1 MGPRAGLHVC
11 GKSRLPGSDPRTAQ
25 SVANRCNG
33 YATQAPFRLGILNIN
48 VSMVALV
55 NKVASVPVITTVVL
69 DVGITVD
76 FPGFLLDRCHHC
88 HCFAV
93 VVTPWRKCLI
103 LNVSYFGVVRLR
115 LCTTMVYEGTNV
127 HHPVDR
133 RMNMKR

>member
-1 MGPRAGLHVC
+1 VC

-69 DVGITVD
+69 DVVGITVD
-76 FPGFLLDRCHHC
+76 FPGFLLDCCHHC
-88 HCFAV
+88 PCFAV
-93 VVTPWRKCLI
+93 IVTPCRKCLT
-103 LNVSYFGVVRLR
+103 LNVSYFGVVRLC
-115 LCTTMVYEGTNV
+115 LCTTMVY
-127 HHPVDR
+127 HPDDR
-133 RMNMKR
+133 RTNMKR